1 MRTKNNINKDKNNKL
16 ITFSNDSN
24 NSNNILLN
32 QNNIFSSFVLP
43 SELLINNNIQTE
55 YKSSFFNQDIKKE
68 YQSKYFNKDK
78 IFTIS
83 NSRRNIPYKA
93 KQPTKKIYNN
103 DTEIKNEKHQTKLIK
118 EMKYI
123 FTNNNKTNNRNN
135 NNHKYDAIKKKFLN
149 KIKDGNSIFIQNT
162 KEDKYNKINKYSNI
176 IKYHENNTTRALN
189 NTKQNLNYN
198 YNINNN
204 KKDSKKNNYQIKI
217 LKNSYDKERKFINN
231 LNLKGNIKP
240 EIYKYNTIDANNNN
254 KKQLIIKDNTCASST
269 KKESNINKLKK
280 LRISEKK
287 KINKNT
293 KISELTLDENDLKIL
308 SKKKTFIEKNNSLK
322 FKNILNDKTINEEEN
337 EKKDSK
343 SQSKSKSKNKKIY
356 YPYFLESY
364 GKGRNKHITNKR
376 KILIRNNKKANYSNI
391 YIGKNSS
398 NNNIVLEAQKSKKE
412 QITNNKNKVEEYKN
426 KSKSNSKSNKKIY
439 KNIIL
444 KGKSA
449 ISAKSTISDISK
461 KESEKNINN
470 KNTKKLKNKNINI
483 NIKLKSINSNIIE
496 NNKNENNYINDI
508 KNNYINFIDNEDLNF
523 VLNESENINPVNI
536 IKTNNFDVNKP
547 KEKNLKYTL
556 LKEFED
562 EEENKNINKSQI
574 ENIVIGIIEGYT
586 DILENDKLNKKHQL
600 RSKSSFDGEKQITK
614 KLIKTKN
621 NKDIKHLKNTSNKK
635 LSLVNM
641 HILDDNSSEIEDL
654 DFDSNDY
661 GINNHLINL
670 ENEYEFEDMPTFEKE
685 IKINNEDNLL
695 PFYVS
700 KISFCKNYDKD
711 DGNYKI
717 NENVDN
723 DILSLEK
730 INKELN
736 ILNDKY
742 NYNNYKNHS
751 MLNDN
756 DNNLKHKNIKK
767 NKNTNINKN
776 IINNNRVKKSP
787 YKKNNQLKTEYC
799 SRNNINNNFLNTYL
813 NYKNPPYNT
822 NKKNNYTKNNVL
834 NTNINT
840 NNNNIIKKKLN
851 KKQNYNN
858 IYNDNESTKKKFI
871 KTSTNSINYKDKN
884 DLKIVSNYGNKE
896 NCFII

>member
-16 ITFSNDSN
+16 IPFSNDSN
-24 NSNNILLN
+24 NSNNVLLN
-32 QNNIFSSFVLP
+32 QNNIVSSFVLP
-43 SELLINNNIQTE
+43 SELLYNNNIQTE
-55 YKSSFFNQDIKKE
+55 YKSSFFNQEVQKE

-83 NSRRNIPYKA
+83 NSRRNIPYK
-93 KQPTKKIYNN
+93 TKEPIKKVYNN
-103 DTEIKNEKHQTKLIK
+103 DTEIKNDKYQTKLIK

-123 FTNNNKTNNRNN
+123 FTNNNNTNNRNN
-135 NNHKYDAIKKKFLN
+135 SNHKYDVIKKKFLN

-162 KEDKYNKINKYSNI
+162 EEDKYNKINKYSNI
-176 IKYHENNTTRALN
+176 IKYHENNTTRASN

-198 YNINNN
+198 YNIYNN
-204 KKDSKKNNYQIKI
+204 KRESKKNNYQIKI
-217 LKNSYDKERKFINN
+217 FKNSYDKERKFINN
-231 LNLKGNIKP
+231 LNLRGNIKP
-240 EIYKYNTIDANNNN
+240 EIYKYNTIDGNNN
-254 KKQLIIKDNTCASST
+254 KKQLNIKDNTCASST
-269 KKESNINKLKK
+269 KRESNINKLKK
-280 LRISEKK
+280 LRISENKK
-287 KINKNT
+287 MNKNK
-293 KISELTLDENDLKIL
+293 KISELTLDENELKIL
-308 SKKKTFIEKNNSLK
+308 TKKKTFIEKNNSLK

-343 SQSKSKSKNKKIY
+343 SQSKSKSKNKKLY

-364 GKGRNKHITNKR
+364 GKDKNKYITNKR
-376 KILIRNNKKANYSNI
+376 KILIRNNKKANYSNL

-398 NNNIVLEAQKSKKE
+398 NNNIASETQKSKKDK
-412 QITNNKNKVEEYKN
+412 INNNKNKVEEYKN

-444 KGKSA
+444 KGKNA
-449 ISAKSTISDISK
+449 ISAKSTTSGISK
-461 KESEKNINN
+461 KDSEKNINN
-470 KNTKKLKNKNINI
+470 KNSKKVKNKNI
-483 NIKLKSINSNIIE
+483 NIKLKSIKTNIIE
-496 NNKNENNYINDI
+496 NNKNDNNYINDI

-523 VLNESENINPVNI
+523 VLNESENKNPVNI

-547 KEKNLKYTL
+547 KENNLKYTL

-600 RSKSSFDGEKQITK
+600 RSKSSFDGDKQMTK

-621 NKDIKHLKNTSNKK
+621 NKDIKHLKTTSNKK

-670 ENEYEFEDMPTFEKE
+670 ENDYEFEDMPTFENE
-685 IKINNEDNLL
+685 TKINNEDNLL
-695 PFYVS
+695 PFCVS
-700 KISFCKNYDKD
+700 KISFCKYYDKD

-717 NENVDN
+717 NENIDT

-742 NYNNYKNHS
+742 NYSNYKKHS

-756 DNNLKHKNIKK
+756 DDNNLKHKNIKK
-767 NKNTNINKN
+767 NTNTN

-787 YKKNNQLKTEYC
+787 YKNNNQRKTEYC
-799 SRNNINNNFLNTYL
+799 SRNNINNNYVNKYL

-822 NKKNNYTKNNVL
+822 DKKYNYSKNNLL
-834 NTNINT
+834 NTNIN
-840 NNNNIIKKKLN
+840 NNNDNIIKKKLN
-851 KKQNYNN
+851 KKHNYNY
-858 IYNDNESTKKKFI
+858 IYNDNESIKKKYI

-884 DLKIVSNYGNKE
+884 DLKIVSNYGDKE